1 MKRKNSA
8 RIRTFCLIFAI
19 LSAFVF
25 TAESMAYDATGE
37 ASIGDTDISTSDVYT
52 DITEENTAAEDSEAI
67 EPEKTENS
75 SFLDTVWAGLEAN
88 QSNILSALSL
98 IGSIILM
105 LGYKKGLIP
114 LLSDGI
120 SAITSVTKR
129 MSEKTGELGEKS
141 AELIEDTKCRID
153 ALRDML
159 LAISEKVDKMEG
171 NAERE
176 GEMIKQANLTKAV
189 LAEEIDMLY
198 EIFMAA
204 ALPQYL
210 KDNVGER
217 VCAMKRQISQ
227 SEGSQ
232 DEKA

>member
-52 DITEENTAAEDSEAI
+52 DITEESTAAEDSEAI

-75 SFLDTVWAGLEAN
+75 GFLDTIWAGLEAN

-129 MSEKTGELGEKS
+129 MSEKTGELGERS

-159 LAISEKVDKMEG
+159 LAISEKVGKMES